1 VLVNSRDPSAW
12 FSLDG
17 KNIVLEELT
26 TQESSELFRHLTG
39 KERDFATLSERIGG
53 LPLAITML
61 ARHIITKGLS
71 LKEYLR
77 LYDKVDKEIQSKRY
91 FHRDY
96 RDSLD
101 TFWSDNLNQLS
112 PSSRGMLQV
121 ISLLDPEF
129 IQDSILIPSQ
139 TMALKEFPQ
148 TESDLLDSRSDL
160 LRHALVVRSSGGDGL
175 QVHRLLQT
183 VVRGR
188 MDPNEVRNALL
199 TVVNLVTSAWIDTN
213 SSEQGR
219 QPNPEIRDG
228 LLPHVVRL
236 KNFTT
241 EMMDSEDDICTN
253 TDFVKF
259 RATLKSKLPEL
270 FPLRLHLT
278 RES

>member
-1 VLVNSRDPSAW
+1 
-12 FSLDG
+12 
-17 KNIVLEELT
+17 
-26 TQESSELFRHLTG
+26 
-39 KERDFATLSERIGG
+39 
-53 LPLAITML
+53 
-61 ARHIITKGLS
+61 
-71 LKEYLR
+71 
-77 LYDKVDKEIQSKRY
+77 
-91 FHRDY
+91 
-96 RDSLD
+96 LD

-139 TMALKEFPQ
+139 TLALKEFPQ

-199 TVVNLVTSAWIDTN
+199 TVINLVTSAWIDTN

-241 EMMDSEDDICTN
+241 EMMDSEDEICTN

-259 RATLKSKLPEL
+259 RATLNSKLPEL